1 MPQHRRHQKVLG
13 HCLQQQHQAQQL
25 LTQVHFPHQD
35 PVQRPHIRSAHAQT
49 DIIHH
54 NGTCQCKL
62 HMWHCYRPSVCA
74 DSSSYCLKLQRGT
87 SRQPEHMVP
96 GGKSVTPQQQC
107 STNSTWIHIN
117 SLHIESCTPAAT
129 SASQLGRVS
138 LQRSRAGPSAAACAE
153 PGPCLTVHGG
163 QCSNPEERLSCP
175 R

>member
-62 HMWHCYRPSVCA
+62 HMWHCYRPSVCTN
-74 DSSSYCLKLQRGT
+74 SSSYCLKLQRDT
-87 SRQPEHMVP
+87 RRQPEHMVP
-96 GGKSVTPQQQC
+96 GRQVSDASATMQHKLDMDTYQQPTYRKLHTCNPIHFTTWSSITAKKQDGPEC
-107 STNSTWIHIN
+107 S
-117 SLHIESCTPAAT
+117 SLC
-129 SASQLGRVS
+129 
-138 LQRSRAGPSAAACAE
+138 RAGDRA
-153 PGPCLTVHGG
+153 
-163 QCSNPEERLSCP
+163 
-175 R
+175 